1 MYIQTCVRKVE
12 MNREEF
18 VSKLPAFEAAR
29 SQQWPG
35 FLIVM
40 CGRKDCH
47 GTKAG
52 RPFVVS
58 EREWLRPYRY
68 KKGQQ
73 VLPTIITGRACPYCF
88 RAGRIPR
95 RTDIR

>member
-1 MYIQTCVRKVE
+1 MP
-12 MNREEF
+12 NRMSHDEF
-18 VSKLPAFEAAR
+18 VSKLPVFGVKR
-29 SQQWPG
+29 SEQWPG

-40 CGRKDCH
+40 CGRKDCP

-58 EREWLRPYRY
+58 EKEWLRPFRVR
-68 KKGQQ
+68 KGQEI
-73 VLPTIITGRACPYCF
+73 LPTIITGRACPYCF

-95 RTDIR
+95 RVEIG